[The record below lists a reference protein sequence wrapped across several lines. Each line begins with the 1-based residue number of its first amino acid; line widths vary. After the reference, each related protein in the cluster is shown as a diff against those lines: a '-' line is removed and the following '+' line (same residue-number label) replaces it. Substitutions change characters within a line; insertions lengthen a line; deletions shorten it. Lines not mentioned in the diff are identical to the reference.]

1 MLTDCV
7 QKGGV
12 YSYTSGQQ
20 PPGRGPV
27 PVRQEFVTGPCT
39 IFQVKCFETFF

>member
-1 MLTDCV
+1 LSKLED
-7 QKGGV
+7 
-12 YSYTSGQQ
+12 YSVGYNSGRQ

-27 PVRQEFVTGPCT
+27 PVRQEFVTGPCI